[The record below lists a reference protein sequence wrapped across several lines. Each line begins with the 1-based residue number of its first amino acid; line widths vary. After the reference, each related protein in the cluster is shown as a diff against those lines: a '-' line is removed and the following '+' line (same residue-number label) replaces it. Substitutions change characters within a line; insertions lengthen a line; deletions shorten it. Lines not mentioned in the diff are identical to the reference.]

1 MVLNNDEIRNL
12 CERQF
17 LLDRYNPFCIQN
29 CSYTIRIDELI
40 CPQTGKIIT
49 PTNKN
54 PFHLKTSNIVLF
66 QSEETI
72 NLPHDITASFSAL
85 YSVSSRGILL
95 INASM
100 IEPSYKGKLS
110 GILLNFSSQD
120 FLLYPKQEIAKIVF
134 YKLASSPTHSKN
146 EIIEDEQYRKDLREK
161 AMNYHESFLN
171 IGNLKAEIQ
180 EYTFKKAKHLLYRS
194 GFVIAGLILFAT
206 LEPIFSNWI
215 YKRTGTLTKT
225 EVNRLENAILEKK
238 YQSDFREMKKKLDSL
253 TNIIISIKKDAKHG
267 K

>member
-1 MVLNNDEIRNL
+1 MVLNNDEIKDL
-12 CERQF
+12 CENQS
-17 LLDRYNPFCIQN
+17 LLDRYDPFCIQN

-49 PTNKN
+49 PTNED
-54 PFHLKTSNIVLF
+54 PFHLKTSNIILF

-72 NLPHDITASFSAL
+72 DLPHNLTASFSAL
-85 YSVSSRGILL
+85 YSVSSKGILL

-134 YKLASSPTHSKN
+134 YKLTSSPTDPKK
-146 EIIEDEQYRKDLREK
+146 EIIKDEQYRKDLREK

-171 IGNLKAEIQ
+171 IGNLKNEIQ
-180 EYTFKKAKHLLYRS
+180 EYTFKKAKHLY
-194 GFVIAGLILFAT
+194 ILK
-206 LEPIFSNWI
+206 
-215 YKRTGTLTKT
+215 YKG
-225 EVNRLENAILEKK
+225 NN
-238 YQSDFREMKKKLDSL
+238 
-253 TNIIISIKKDAKHG
+253 SI
-267 K
+267 